1 MNQQK
6 VGGFLKELR
15 KEKELTQ
22 EQLAEE
28 LKVSGRTVSRW
39 ETGNNMPD
47 ISLLV
52 EISEFYDVSILEI
65 INGERESEKMNEETK
80 EVAMSLSDYAV
91 NEKESLLKKIRTQS
105 IFGVA
110 ALAIYF
116 VIDVIGTTMSYS
128 WLELLSSYCLTL
140 VFVTPVM
147 IWFYTTGLLTK
158 TEKRRS
164 QSTMPRSIRILI
176 AIVVAMAAA
185 CLIKFVLSLLF

>member
-91 NEKESLLKKIRTQS
+91 NEKESL
-105 IFGVA
+105 
-110 ALAIYF
+110 
-116 VIDVIGTTMSYS
+116 
-128 WLELLSSYCLTL
+128 
-140 VFVTPVM
+140 
-147 IWFYTTGLLTK
+147 
-158 TEKRRS
+158 
-164 QSTMPRSIRILI
+164 
-176 AIVVAMAAA
+176 
-185 CLIKFVLSLLF
+185 

>member
-116 VIDVIGTTMSYS
+116 VIDVIGTTMPYS